1 MASAAISG
9 IGSGAAYALLAVC
22 LIVAYRTTG
31 VLNLPAAAVGT
42 WGTFL
47 ATVLHDHGFPWLVAA
62 LVGVAAAALISAA
75 AGVVIARWFMVST
88 VARRTTVSVA
98 MLLVLFALSDRVF
111 GSNARNIPSLFGGG
125 FTVGGVVVQWETVAV
140 LVVLV
145 VIAGALSLVMAR
157 TRTGLVLRALT
168 DRPWTT
174 ELLGISIGGYVIG
187 VWLLTGA
194 LAAVAMLLVSPGFS
208 SDFGVLAFL
217 VVPALAAAL
226 CGSLRRV
233 WLAAAAGVA
242 LGVIEGVISQV
253 GSISN
258 WQPVIPLMVIMAVL
272 LYTQRGQVWDE
283 AR

>member
-47 ATVLHDHGFPWLVAA
+47 ATVLHDHGWPWIVCAA
-62 LVGVAAAALISAA
+62 VGVIAAALIAAA
-75 AGVVIARWFMVST
+75 AGVVIARWFLVAT
-88 VARRTTVSVA
+88 VARRTSVSVA
-98 MLLVLFALSDRVF
+98 MLLLLFALSNRAF
-111 GSNARNIPSLFGGG
+111 GDNARNIPALFNGG
-125 FTVGGVVVQWETVAV
+125 FTVAGVVVQWETVAI
-140 LVVLV
+140 LVVLIL
-145 VIAGALSLVMAR
+145 IAAILSLVMAR

-168 DRPWTT
+168 DRPRTT
-174 ELLGISIGGYVIG
+174 ELLGIPIGGYVIG

-194 LAAVAMLLVSPGFS
+194 LAAVAMLLVAPEFS

-217 VVPALAAAL
+217 VVPAIAAAL
-226 CGSLRRV
+226 CGSLRNV
-233 WLAAAAGVA
+233 WLAALAGVA
-242 LGVIEGVISQV
+242 IGVIEGVVSQI

-258 WQPVIPLMVIMAVL
+258 WQPAIPLIVIMAVL
-272 LYTQRGQVWDE
+272 LYTQRGQLWDE